1 MGAFGANPCRKLP
14 PVLPVGW
21 PNMPTELFGTLE
33 LLKELLLDVLA
44 VLLYELPWFAVVL
57 RLLKML
63 GAWLWA
69 GLELNMFVP

>member
-1 MGAFGANPCRKLP
+1 
-14 PVLPVGW
+14 
-21 PNMPTELFGTLE
+21 MPTELFGTLE